1 MSYPP
6 CYEIIVVIRCSFDKY
21 GRRLDLSRGQQAQ
34 LLRETGAAVHALVT
48 SPPPKPFLQGL
59 LGGFGVS
66 LPHVSRTWQ
75 PSVHVP
81 GISLQPETQC
91 TVSMRGSLEQEARKL
106 AELQEAFLH
115 TCRKQRMTPRAQ

>member
-59 LGGFGVS
+59 LGSFGVS
-66 LPHVSRTWQ
+66 LPHVSYLATQRARARHF
-75 PSVHVP
+75 PSTRNAVY
-81 GISLQPETQC
+81 C
-91 TVSMRGSLEQEARKL
+91 
-106 AELQEAFLH
+106 
-115 TCRKQRMTPRAQ
+115 